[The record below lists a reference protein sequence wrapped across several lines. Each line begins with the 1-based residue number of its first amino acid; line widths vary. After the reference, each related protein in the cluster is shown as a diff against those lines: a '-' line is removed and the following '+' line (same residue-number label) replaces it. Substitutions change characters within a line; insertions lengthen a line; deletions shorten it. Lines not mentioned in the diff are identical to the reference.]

1 MRVEP
6 DSHRRL
12 LLDGSPPPFEAV
24 APGGFTENCRPSQAV
39 NRGGPLEE
47 GMEYP
52 PPNREKRGGEWEGEG
67 PGKWGGLSS
76 ERVGDE
82 AAPGCYWASQGEAV
96 CQSRGGETGES
107 SGEPLE
113 PDWEPSGRASSASGS
128 KALSSR
134 SKS

>member
-24 APGGFTENCRPSQAV
+24 APGGFTENCRQSQAV

-52 PPNREKRGGEWEGEG
+52 PPNREKRGGV
-67 PGKWGGLSS
+67 GG
-76 ERVGDE
+76 
-82 AAPGCYWASQGEAV
+82 
-96 CQSRGGETGES
+96 
-107 SGEPLE
+107 
-113 PDWEPSGRASSASGS
+113 GRAGEVGWFVE
-128 KALSSR
+128 
-134 SKS
+134 